1 MNIKVMPL
9 GMVQANCY
17 IVTNNQNEG
26 AIIDPGGETERIV
39 NYLEQNKITP
49 KMILLTH
56 GHFDH
61 VASVWDLIEKYNLP
75 VYINENDAE
84 MLKNI
89 NISLCN
95 MSTLYFNY
103 KSGLEY
109 NELKDEDIVRLGD
122 LEFKLIHTPG
132 HSKGSSCFIVEN
144 VIFTGDTLFCGDIGR
159 TDLYGGDYATIKK
172 SLKKLSELEKDYFV
186 YPGHG
191 PSSSI
196 ENEKATNPYM
206 GQVDYDDYF

>member
-17 IVTNNQNEG
+17 IITNDQNEG
-26 AIIDPGGETERIV
+26 AIIDPGGETERII
-39 NYLEQNKITP
+39 NYLEQNEINP

-61 VASVWDLIEKYNLP
+61 IASVWDLIEKYDLP

-103 KSGLEY
+103 KPGLEY
-109 NELKDEDIVRLGD
+109 NELKDNDIVKLGD

-144 VIFTGDTLFCGDIGR
+144 AIFTGDTLFCGDIGR
-159 TDLYGGDYATIKK
+159 TDLYGGDYATIKE
-172 SLKKLSELEKDYFV
+172 SLKKLSELEQDYVV

-196 ENEKATNPYM
+196 EKEKATNPYM

>member
-17 IVTNNQNEG
+17 IITNNQNEC
-26 AIIDPGGETERIV
+26 AIIDPGGESEKII
-39 NYLEQNKITP
+39 NYLEENSITP

-61 VASVWDLIEKYNLP
+61 IASVWDLIEKYDLS
-75 VYINENDAE
+75 VYINQNDLE
-84 MLKNI
+84 MLQDI
-89 NISLCN
+89 NIALCS
-95 MSTLYFNY
+95 MTRLYFNY
-103 KSGLEY
+103 KAGLEY
-109 NELKDEDIVRLGD
+109 NALNDNDTVNLGE

-132 HSKGSSCFIVEN
+132 HSKGSSCFIVEDA
-144 VIFTGDTLFCGDIGR
+144 IFTGDTLFKGDIGR
-159 TDLYGGDYATIKK
+159 TDLYGGDYNTIKN
-172 SLKKLSELEKDYFV
+172 SLKKLCKLDKNYKV

-191 PSSSI
+191 ESSYLEDEI
-196 ENEKATNPYM
+196 QHNPYM